1 MDCSSRSSAVDRAS
15 GWLLSVCAGLA
26 LALHAPPAAANG
38 RLPGATELTLAGRDA
53 RRLVIRAT
61 FGFVQSF
68 DGGSRWQWICENA
81 IQVSGEAD
89 PPFTV
94 TADGTLVLLPPAGG
108 ALISRDEACSWTT
121 APSPLAGRRTI
132 DLTLD
137 PANGARALLV
147 TSTVT
152 EIDELGVPSYETLL
166 VETRDNAVSWATLS
180 TLPSDFKAETLEIAP
195 SDSARIYVSG
205 TANDDPLVGVLLHS
219 EDGGKNWIRHTL
231 GLPDSSGSLFISG
244 IHPSDPDRVWLRVPA
259 LGDSFGRFPASL
271 VFTANKG
278 RSFQV
283 LAATEKGMFGFA
295 LSPDGSELAYGGPF
309 DGLFVGASDGSGSFT
324 RVSDTG
330 VRCLRWN
337 ASGLYA
343 CGTEP
348 NDAFS
353 IGLSRDRGASFESV
367 YRIAQTC
374 PQECADASELTRLCL
389 APWRTIGPAIGA
401 TEAECA
407 VKWLEPDAGVQDAG
421 DDAGAGQHSADDEGC
436 SCSVPNPR
444 SPVTPA
450 ATLLAAACAVL
461 CRRAYARERKT
472 SRTSA
477 WPTRSLR
484 HSSGAQPARNR

>member
-1 MDCSSRSSAVDRAS
+1 MGA
-15 GWLLSVCAGLA
+15 A
-26 LALHAPPAAANG
+26 LALRAPPAVANG
-38 RLPGATELTLAGRDA
+38 RLPGATELTLVGQDA

-94 TADGTLVLLPPAGG
+94 TADGTLVLLPPASG
-108 ALISRDEACSWTT
+108 ALISRDDACSWSS
-121 APSPLAGRRTI
+121 APLPLAGRRSI

-137 PANGARALLV
+137 PTNSARVLVV
-147 TSTVT
+147 TSTVS
-152 EIDELGVPSYETLL
+152 EIDEQGIARYETLL
-166 VETRDNAVSWATLS
+166 VETRDNALSWTALS
-180 TLPSDFKAETLEIAP
+180 TLPPDFKAETLEIAP

-205 TANDDPLVGVLLHS
+205 TANDNPLVGVLLHS
-219 EDGGKNWIRHTL
+219 EDGGNNWIRHTL
-231 GLPDSSGSLFISG
+231 GLPDNSGSLFISG
-244 IHPSDPDRVWLRVPA
+244 IHPTDPDRVWLRVPA

-271 VFTANKG
+271 VLTVNKG
-278 RSFQV
+278 QSFQV

-309 DGLFVGASDGSGSFT
+309 DGLFLGASDGSGGFA
-324 RVSDTG
+324 RVNTTG

-367 YRIAQTC
+367 YRVAQTC
-374 PQECADASELTRLCL
+374 PQECADASQLTRLCRE
-389 APWRTIGPAIGA
+389 PWRIIGPAIGA

-407 VKWLEPDAGVQDAG
+407 VQWLEPDAGAPNPG
-421 DDAGAGQHSADDEGC
+421 DDAGTARHPADDEGC
-436 SCSVPNPR
+436 SCSVAKR
-444 SPVTPA
+444 RALFLPA
-450 ATLLAAACAVL
+450 ATLVAAACAVL
-461 CRRAYARERKT
+461 RRRAYARERKT

-477 WPTRSLR
+477 CPTRSRR